1 MLNFKPAFP
10 LLLLL
15 ILAACG
21 TREGGF
27 PSLERRSY
35 EADAPIAAPGD
46 SVAAPFVLSAAF
58 AAKIDTLQARH
69 KAAHSAY
76 LRGLPAVQ
84 STASQAAGT
93 APGSEFW
100 VNAQLM
106 LSRLDKIR
114 SDSVAALRDFDGLI
128 AEAGARDAGLAAHLT
143 EAQRPVVEDVAEQ
156 NAEIARLS
164 KVIGE

>member
-1 MLNFKPAFP
+1 MLNFKPASP

-35 EADAPIAAPGD
+35 EADAPIAAPSD
-46 SVAAPFVLSAAF
+46 SAAAPFVLSDEF
-58 AAKIDTLQARH
+58 AAKIDALQARH
-69 KAAHSAY
+69 RSAHSAY
-76 LRGLPAVQ
+76 LRELPAVQ
-84 STASQAAGT
+84 ATASQAAGT

-100 VNAQLM
+100 VNAHLT
-106 LSRLDKIR
+106 LSRLDKMR
-114 SDSVAALRDFDGLI
+114 ADSVAALRDFDALI
-128 AEAGARDAGLAAHLT
+128 AEVGARDAGLATHLT
-143 EAQRPVVEDVAEQ
+143 EVQRPVVNDVAEQ

-164 KVIGE
+164 KMIGE

>member
-1 MLNFKPAFP
+1 MLNFKPASP

-76 LRGLPAVQ
+76 LSGLPAVQ

-100 VNAQLM
+100 VNAHLM
-106 LSRLDKIR
+106 LSRLDKMR

>member
-1 MLNFKPAFP
+1 MLNFKPASP

-35 EADAPIAAPGD
+35 EAGAPIAAPAD

-100 VNAQLM
+100 VNAHLM
-106 LSRLDKIR
+106 LSRLDKMR

>member
-1 MLNFKPAFP
+1 MLNFKPASP

-21 TREGGF
+21 TNEGGF

-35 EADAPIAAPGD
+35 EADALIQAAIEPAAAPSIFSGELD
-46 SVAAPFVLSAAF
+46 
-58 AAKIDTLQARH
+58 AKVDALQARH
-69 KAAHSAY
+69 TAAHSAY

-84 STASQAAGT
+84 AITSKASGSS
-93 APGSEFW
+93 PGSEAW
-100 VNAQLM
+100 VNAHLM
-106 LSRLDKIR
+106 LSRLDQMR

-128 AEAGARDAGLAAHLT
+128 AEAGARDMGLAALLT
-143 EAQRPVVEDVAEQ
+143 EAQRPVIDDVAEQ
-156 NAEIARLS
+156 NLEIARLS

>member
-1 MLNFKPAFP
+1 MLNFKPASP

-35 EADAPIAAPGD
+35 EADAPIAAPSD
-46 SVAAPFVLSAAF
+46 SAAAPFVLSAAF
-58 AAKIDTLQARH
+58 AAKIDALQAQH

-76 LRGLPAVQ
+76 LGGLPAMQ
-84 STASQAAGT
+84 ATASQAAGT

-100 VNAQLM
+100 VNAHLM
-106 LSRLDKIR
+106 LSRLDKMR
-114 SDSVAALRDFDGLI
+114 ADSVAALRDFDGLI
-128 AEAGARDAGLAAHLT
+128 AEAGARDSRLAAHLT
-143 EAQRPVVEDVAEQ
+143 EVQRPLVDDVVEQ

-164 KVIGE
+164 RVIGE

>member
-1 MLNFKPAFP
+1 MLNFKSASA

-21 TREGGF
+21 TREGEF

-46 SVAAPFVLSAAF
+46 SASAPFVLSAEF
-58 AAKIDTLQARH
+58 AAKIDALQARH
-69 KAAHSAY
+69 IAAHGAY
-76 LRGLPAVQ
+76 LRELPAVQ
-84 STASQAAGT
+84 LTASQAART

-100 VNAQLM
+100 VNAHLM

-114 SDSVAALRDFDGLI
+114 SDSVAALRDFDALI
-128 AEAGARDAGLAAHLT
+128 AEAGARDAGIAAHLT
-143 EAQRPVVEDVAEQ
+143 EVQRPMADDVAQQ
-156 NAEIARLS
+156 NTEIVRLS

>member
-1 MLNFKPAFP
+1 MLNFKPASP

-46 SVAAPFVLSAAF
+46 SVAAPFVLSGAF
-58 AAKIDTLQARH
+58 AAKIDALQARH
-69 KAAHSAY
+69 KSAQSAY

-84 STASQAAGT
+84 STASRAAGT
-93 APGSEFW
+93 AQGSEFW
-100 VNAQLM
+100 VNAHLM
-106 LSRLDKIR
+106 LSRLDKMR

-143 EAQRPVVEDVAEQ
+143 EAQRPVVDDVAEQ